1 MSWASSEAARSRKA
15 AIYLLSAVVVISVL
29 PLSMVMVGAADSP
42 FLFGAALSV
51 GTSVGALAF
60 LHVRYRLQMR
70 DPAILDLLR
79 KNLVSLPIFFI
90 LVGTFDF
97 TFFAWSTRFL
107 DAAVATILWGSWPI
121 IFVFLLRRIFGS
133 GKRGPKRY
141 GRITLSLVV
150 LMIMSLAG
158 LGFVVLAESTDQT
171 GFNWTADLSYLGLLL
186 ALISGVLIGLNIFG
200 FSWAADMTVK
210 TDALPG
216 SKRAHGME
224 LFFITVV
231 IFISNLFTVPIK
243 MGISLAS
250 SEEFQLDVIMA
261 GLIVGSI
268 IRAGSSILWRKANL
282 MTHAL
287 GINALGYA
295 EPVFAVL
302 WLFLFWEVHVARIDY
317 LIIGTCAIVASNILI
332 NSESDIGPGLRSAVP
347 ALWTT
352 GAVVY
357 LRDQGLYWGSG
368 EYLVA
373 LVLFAA
379 LFAVLLSI
387 RVGRNSWAVTGRHI
401 QHPSLLGGADPAN
414 LTRPFAR
421 RGHHLLN
428 MFVLGTFAG
437 VAVFFAVFTRPL
449 LTGQAGWLVDTL
461 AILYCG
467 LIAFAMFSWPKLQP
481 DVRTTPFRTDTVAG
495 IPALRQGGRVF
506 AKHLRIE
513 RWVSTLVALGV
524 FGVFAYLFWDK
535 WLNGGG

>member
-1 MSWASSEAARSRKA
+1 M
-15 AIYLLSAVVVISVL
+15 
-29 PLSMVMVGAADSP
+29 
-42 FLFGAALSV
+42 
-51 GTSVGALAF
+51 
-60 LHVRYRLQMR
+60 
-70 DPAILDLLR
+70 
-79 KNLVSLPIFFI
+79 
-90 LVGTFDF
+90 
-97 TFFAWSTRFL
+97 
-107 DAAVATILWGSWPI
+107 
-121 IFVFLLRRIFGS
+121 
-133 GKRGPKRY
+133 
-141 GRITLSLVV
+141 
-150 LMIMSLAG
+150 
-158 LGFVVLAESTDQT
+158 
-171 GFNWTADLSYLGLLL
+171 
-186 ALISGVLIGLNIFG
+186 
-200 FSWAADMTVK
+200 
-210 TDALPG
+210 
-216 SKRAHGME
+216 
-224 LFFITVV
+224 
-231 IFISNLFTVPIK
+231 
-243 MGISLAS
+243 
-250 SEEFQLDVIMA
+250 
-261 GLIVGSI
+261 
-268 IRAGSSILWRKANL
+268 
-282 MTHAL
+282 
-287 GINALGYA
+287 
-295 EPVFAVL
+295 
-302 WLFLFWEVHVARIDY
+302 
-317 LIIGTCAIVASNILI
+317 
-332 NSESDIGPGLRSAVP
+332 P